1 MIKPDKI
8 HDIQKLNVICIF
20 SLMPGGCSHHP
31 IFSFAL
37 FFIRISWKSPMQMLL

>member
-20 SLMPGGCSHHP
+20 LIDARRMFTPP
-31 IFSFAL
+31 YF
-37 FFIRISWKSPMQMLL
+37 LLCPFLY